1 MVILKNGCYSFL
13 TIHCKEAK
21 MKRITIRSPKL
32 KMQYYVEGTPDLTLI
47 PDEILKSL
55 AYSLV
60 PKVEKHFEDVTK
72 QGQSKKDSKKLVDSS

>member
-1 MVILKNGCYSFL
+1 
-13 TIHCKEAK
+13 
-21 MKRITIRSPKL
+21 
-32 KMQYYVEGTPDLTLI
+32 MQYYVEGTPDLTII

-72 QGQSKKDSKKLVDSS
+72 QGQSKKDPKKLVDSS